1 MILPACR
8 QLLSGLA
15 LSLLLPA
22 LAHSQTTPPQKQLP
36 GTVSGTVTIK
46 GKRAAGVAVGV
57 RRSEMSGPFELI
69 SRTTTDQEGKYRITN
84 VAMGT
89 YEVMASLPAYVVAD
103 PASGGRPIV
112 VGEGENVEDI
122 NFDLVRGGVVT
133 GKITDADGRPAIQ
146 HQVNLYRANS
156 WDQQGTQT
164 QQRSPI
170 FPMSTAHTDDRGIYR
185 MFGIRAGNYK
195 VAVGRGDDTFSNPSA
210 FSRLSFKQ
218 IFYPDATEQA
228 KASIIEVTEG
238 SEATKID
245 ISLGRPEQT
254 FTASGRVVDG
264 EKGLPV
270 ANVRFTV
277 QRIVSNNYPS
287 FGSPV
292 TSNTQGQF
300 VVDNLMPGK
309 YSLYFFPE
317 PNSEMRP
324 ETMTFDVLDQDVT
337 GLVIKMA
344 RGESISGMV
353 VLEGDNPKARAQL
366 AQAEIRA
373 FVNQPGGPGMGRSA
387 ISSVSS
393 DGSFRL
399 AGLAPGNA
407 NFYLSDSRTRME
419 LQGIKV
425 IRIERDGVI
434 QTGAIEIREG
444 ENLTGL
450 RIVVRYG
457 EAILRGAINVENG
470 PLPPGSQFSVRVTR
484 SGEATRGNFALADS
498 RGSFVLEGLM
508 PGVFDLIV
516 TLTTPDR
523 KQRGSVKQ
531 QVSIPEKGITNV
543 VITYNASEVKTP

>member
-8 QLLSGLA
+8 QLLSGLV

-22 LAHSQTTPPQKQLP
+22 LAHSQTTTPQKQLP

-46 GKRAAGVAVGV
+46 GKRAAGVAVGL
-57 RRSEMSGPFELI
+57 RRSEMAGPFELI
-69 SRTTTDQEGKYRITN
+69 SRTTTDQDGKYRITN

-89 YEVMASLPAYVVAD
+89 YEVMTSLPAYVVAD
-103 PASGGRPIV
+103 PASGGRRIV

-156 WDQQGTQT
+156 WDQLSTQS

-170 FPMSTAHTDDRGIYR
+170 FPISTASTDDRGVYR
-185 MFGIRAGNYK
+185 MFGIRAGSYK
-195 VAVGRGDDTFSNPSA
+195 VAVGRGDDTFTNPSA
-210 FSRLSFKQ
+210 FSRLSYKQ
-218 IFYPDATEQA
+218 VFYPDVTEQA

-245 ISLGRPEQT
+245 ITLGRPEQT

-277 QRIVSNNYPS
+277 QRIVSSNYPS
-287 FGSPV
+287 FAAPV
-292 TSNTQGQF
+292 ISNTQGEF

-309 YSLYFFPE
+309 YGLYFFPE

-353 VLEGDNPKARAQL
+353 VLEGENPKARAQL

-373 FVNQPGGPGMGRSA
+373 FVNQPGGPGMSRTA

-457 EAILRGAINVENG
+457 EAILRGTINVENG

-484 SGEATRGNFALADS
+484 SGETRGNFALADS

-523 KQRGSVKQ
+523 KPRGSVKQ
-531 QVSIPEKGITNV
+531 QVSIPERGITNV
-543 VITYNASEVKTP
+543 VITYNALEPKTP